1 MTRIS
6 GWRALGEISR
16 GLLFRDLA
24 LMVKV
29 QMAQHR
35 TASLLQRGLEM
46 HEAQGPEGGLTW
58 TQALWK
64 VQKHVHT
71 PCAT

>member
-6 GWRALGEISR
+6 GCRALGEISR

-24 LMVKV
+24 LSDKSPNGT
-29 QMAQHR
+29 AQDCFP
-35 TASLLQRGLEM
+35 TAEGLEM
-46 HEAQGPEGGLTW
+46 HEAQEPEGGLTW

-64 VQKHVHT
+64 VQKQGHT